1 MMKRASNIFGVG
13 RYQAGDIPDPE
24 LFRYWEA
31 RDHLLRNELL
41 VAIAVFVVAIGV
53 YYSCAA

>member
-1 MMKRASNIFGVG
+1 MKRGWNIFGAG
-13 RYQAGDIPDPE
+13 RYQPLDIPDPE

-31 RDHLLRNELL
+31 RDQLLRNELL
-41 VAIAVFVVAIGV
+41 VAIAVFVLAIGV